1 MSKGKELKYSVNRS
15 FEEIKLQSFQDVLI
29 LGEKSQC
36 KKTDIL
42 QSFVQECKHARI
54 SLLPDVSD
62 SELIKID
69 FSITTYSNTER
80 ALG

>member
-15 FEEIKLQSFQDVLI
+15 FEEIKLQSSRDVLI
-29 LGEKSQC
+29 PGVNSQHS
-36 KKTDIL
+36 KKDI
-42 QSFVQECKHARI
+42 QSFVQRDVLH
-54 SLLPDVSD
+54 SVSD

-69 FSITTYSNTER
+69 FSITGYSNIEQ